1 MQLTKRKLKDSL
13 IWPWQ
18 KNLHDHKVEVE
29 KREEVDDNIE
39 GLDQR
44 YLQGVHT
51 DGCRKANEDRK
62 L

>member
-1 MQLTKRKLKDSL
+1 MQLTKRTLAKK
-13 IWPWQ
+13 
-18 KNLHDHKVEVE
+18 LHDHKVEVE
-29 KREEVDDNIE
+29 KREEVDDNIV

-51 DGCRKANEDRK
+51 DGCRKANGDRK